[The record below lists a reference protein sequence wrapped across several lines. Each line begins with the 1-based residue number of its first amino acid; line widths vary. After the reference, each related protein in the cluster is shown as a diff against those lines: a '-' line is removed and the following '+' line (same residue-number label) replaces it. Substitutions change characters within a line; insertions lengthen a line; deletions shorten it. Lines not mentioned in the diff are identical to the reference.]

1 MIVAPLGL
9 DSIARLERNVLDTD
23 CYWKRLL
30 DMACELGLPPPPYE
44 GNRLDSIGIEF
55 LYYR

>member
-9 DSIARLERNVLDTD
+9 DSIARLERKVLDTD

-30 DMACELGLPPPPYE
+30 DIACELALPPPYE
-44 GNRLDSIGIEF
+44 GYLLDSIGIEF
-55 LYYR
+55 LYFR